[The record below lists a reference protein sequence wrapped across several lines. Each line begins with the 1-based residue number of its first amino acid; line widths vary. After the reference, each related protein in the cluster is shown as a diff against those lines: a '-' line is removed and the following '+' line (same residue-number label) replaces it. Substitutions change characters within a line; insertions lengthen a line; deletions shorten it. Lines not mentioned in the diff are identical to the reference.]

1 MEERKVVSIEDRIP
15 KLKQTRRKKANRR
28 LILYLMILFI
38 LIAVVIYLQS
48 PLSNV
53 GNIEVQGERHV
64 TADEI
69 KELAN
74 ITTETNYWKV
84 DTDSIKNNVE
94 SHKEIKSVN
103 VNRDFPNT
111 VQIQVEEAER
121 IGYVQTNGEFSAILE
136 NGTKLEAASSLPGG
150 DAPILAGFSKQT
162 YLEEMSKELKEL
174 PQSVTNLI
182 SEIHWEPKEDN
193 PYQIRLYMNDGFQ
206 VLASIRNFS
215 NKMTIYPSIVAQLE
229 EGAEGIIH
237 IDVGAYF
244 EEYAG
249 AGEEG
254 NTEGEVQAESPDQ
267 VDEPI
272 SEFEANN
279 DPEGNPESS
288 PESETNITPQ
298 EDPELTPQPETNEDS
313 DPDREDTPASE
324 QEGTEQSGSL
334 EDSDES
340 DSTDDSS
347 SEESGQ

>member
-28 LILYLMILFI
+28 LILYLMILFL
-38 LIAVVIYLQS
+38 LIAIVIYLQS

-136 NGTKLEAASSLPGG
+136 NGTKLETSSSLPGG

-206 VLASIRNFS
+206 VFASIRNFS

-229 EGAEGIIH
+229 EDAEGIIH

-244 EEYAG
+244 EEYAST
-249 AGEEG
+249 GEEG
-254 NTEGEVQAESPDQ
+254 DTEGEVQAENQEQ
-267 VDEPI
+267 VEDPI

-279 DPEGNPESS
+279 IPD
-288 PESETNITPQ
+288 PESETDSTPQ
-298 EDPELTPQPETNEDS
+298 ENTELTPQLETNEDS
-313 DPDREDTPASE
+313 EPGMEGNPASD
-324 QEGTEQSGSL
+324 QGAGQSGSA

-340 DSTDDSS
+340 VSEDDSG
-347 SEESGQ
+347 SEESEQ

>member
-28 LILYLMILFI
+28 LILYLMILFL

-94 SHKEIKSVN
+94 SHKEIKSVD
-103 VNRDFPNT
+103 VNRNFPNT

-136 NGTKLEAASSLPGG
+136 NGTKLEATSSLPGG

-244 EEYAG
+244 EEYAS

-254 NTEGEVQAESPDQ
+254 DTEGEAQAESQDQ
-267 VDEPI
+267 VEEPI
-272 SEFEANN
+272 SESEVNN
-279 DPEGNPESS
+279 GPEEILEPAPESD
-288 PESETNITPQ
+288 TNISPQ
-298 EDPELTPQPETNEDS
+298 ENTELTPQPETSEDS
-313 DPDREDTPASE
+313 ESDMEDTPTSE
-324 QEGTEQSGSL
+324 QDNEQSESV
-334 EDSDES
+334 EDTDGAASP
-340 DSTDDSS
+340 DDSS
-347 SEESGQ
+347 SEESEQ